1 MTKVMKACKAVWG
14 GVAAALAVLLLASP
28 VSAQIQLGVG
38 MGAPIVGNYIPTTGH
53 VDSAGV
59 VTIDSTLDSSPQIV
73 VEVHKTFKVH
83 EKLGIGPYLGFA
95 PKVDFGTA
103 SNSQSES
110 PIGAGMGFLVSTS
123 AGGKHRLNIGLMWL
137 ITGPVVR
144 VNPAWRDGYQAP
156 RSLQGIPLDIRTERS
171 SANRV
176 MLTFT
181 MSGMF

>member
-1 MTKVMKACKAVWG
+1 MRKMCKAVWG
-14 GVAAALAVLLLASP
+14 GAIIAIVLMLASP
-28 VSAQIQLGVG
+28 VYAQIQIGVG
-38 MGAPIVGNYIPTTGH
+38 LGAPIVGNYIPTTGH

-73 VEVHKTFKVH
+73 VEVHKTFQVH
-83 EKLGIGPYLGFA
+83 EKLGIGPFLGFA
-95 PKVDFGTA
+95 PKIDFGTA

-137 ITGPVVR
+137 ITGPITQ

-156 RSLQGIPLDIRTERS
+156 RSLQGVPLDLRTERGS
-171 SANRV
+171 VNRV

-181 MSGMF
+181 VSGMF